1 MDKIISLSAFGDV
14 IDDKSKPAAEVPVSN
29 STDDVKQTPGC
40 SIVLSK
46 ILQNTAQTKLLH
58 WQSKMYGQHKA
69 LDELYGGLSDLGDT
83 LAETIM
89 GKYGVPALSKEE
101 LCLKLMNFRSP
112 ETGDLNEFMDH
123 LYNCYHSECRS
134 SFDPARDSEII
145 NILDEI
151 LSLVNKT
158 KYLLSLR

>member
-14 IDDKSKPAAEVPVSN
+14 IDGEPKKPTEVQSPE
-29 STDDVKQTPGC
+29 TPETKEQTPGY
-40 SIVLSK
+40 SVVLSK

-69 LDELYGGLSDLGDT
+69 LDELYEGLSDLGDT

-89 GKYGVPALSKEE
+89 GKYGAPMLSDDE
-101 LCLKLMNFRSP
+101 LCLKLMNFKSP
-112 ETGDLNEFMDH
+112 ETGDLTEFMEH
-123 LYNCYHSECRS
+123 LYNCYHAECRAP
-134 SFDPARDSEII
+134 FDPARDSEIV

-151 LSLVNKT
+151 LSLVDKT
-158 KYLLSLR
+158 KYLLTLR